1 MRAPGYVYQV
11 TDLFI
16 LISSFDDVVCLSN
29 SNSLNELSMDG
40 NPFATDMSYKQIL
53 LRHLSSLRQLDM
65 KRISVR
71 ELYVYFTQITIIN
84 ARPNM

>member
-1 MRAPGYVYQV
+1 MRTPGYVCQV

-16 LISSFDDVVCLSN
+16 LISSFDDVVCLSS

-40 NPFATDMSYKQIL
+40 NPFATDTSYKQII

-71 ELYVYFTQITIIN
+71 ELYIFHSNNNY
-84 ARPNM
+84 